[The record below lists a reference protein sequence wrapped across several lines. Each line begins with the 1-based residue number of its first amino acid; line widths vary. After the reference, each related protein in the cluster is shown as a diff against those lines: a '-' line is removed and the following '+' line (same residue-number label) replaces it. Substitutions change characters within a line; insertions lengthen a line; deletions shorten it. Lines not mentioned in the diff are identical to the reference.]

1 MFMGPPPNPPSPMAA
16 HFTAAAASRADGVKL
31 APMRGPRAFRECVGY
46 VRRACDSSTL
56 RDSACGPCH
65 ADPAV
70 LSPCRCS
77 FRWMPPPL
85 VALCCFVAPRPCLH
99 RRHAALAPAR
109 RVSHRLPDAQ
119 HPGPPGQPTAFPP
132 RPTHLAPACY
142 PTRPPVSPAVA
153 AEIAPAV
160 WGEGVELGVVVVS
173 GGDGGGCRRGSRHFC
188 CSCNWAGERDS
199 VEPAAA
205 PPPLSLTAAC
215 ATMGGRVRRWWKS
228 ARHLQLLPAATVA
241 PPTAAPASTCCFFY
255 FLSGAVSWQVLPL
268 SLAVPP
274 PLPPHS
280 PAL

>member
-160 WGEGVELGVVVVS
+160 WGEGGEAVVEVS
-173 GGDGGGCRRGSRHFC
+173 Q
-188 CSCNWAGERDS
+188 A
-199 VEPAAA
+199 PAAA
-205 PPPLSLTAAC
+205 ARCYRGTSNRCPCIHLLFLLFSVWCCQLAGAAVEPCCAAALAAALSCSLGGLPP
-215 ATMGGRVRRWWKS
+215 
-228 ARHLQLLPAATVA
+228 HA
-241 PPTAAPASTCCFFY
+241 PTS
-255 FLSGAVSWQVLPL
+255 
-268 SLAVPP
+268 AVPP
-274 PLPPHS
+274 PLPPHT
-280 PAL
+280 PASTPSTLAEGLV